1 MRRSPEQV
9 QTKILL
15 IRGQKV
21 MLSAHLA
28 ELYDVEPRVLVQAV
42 KRNIE
47 RFPADFMFQLTQ
59 DELANLKSQV
69 VISSWG
75 GMRRAAPYAFTEQG
89 VAMLST
95 VLLGA
100 NALLLGGSDAHRREH
115 LPAVVAG
122 ERLLTVAHKERGS
135 RFDAAHVETRATK
148 SGSGFLLA
156 GEKTP
161 VPDGHVADWLIVS
174 ARTSGAPRD
183 PGGVTLF
190 ALRADTPGVGIER
203 LSRIDSRNAATIKLD
218 DVRVGSESVVGTI
231 DHGGALLARIADR
244 AAIALSAEM
253 LGSMTAALETTV
265 EYLKTR
271 VQFGVLIGTFQ
282 ALKHRAAKMYI
293 ETELT
298 RSAVMAA
305 HRALDESR
313 DDGTI
318 ARLASIAKARAT
330 DAFNL
335 IAKEGVQM
343 HGGIGMTD
351 EHDIGLFLKRAR
363 VAEMT
368 FGDAAWHRDRF
379 ARLEGY

>member
-1 MRRSPEQV
+1 MDLVLSEEQELLARTAREFVNGRSSLKRIRQLRDSHDADGFSRQLWREMAALGWLGIIVPEEYGGAGLGWLELMV
-9 QTKILL
+9 VMEELG
-15 IRGQKV
+15 RGLMPEP
-21 MLSAHLA
+21 MLA
-28 ELYDVEPRVLVQAV
+28 
-42 KRNIE
+42 
-47 RFPADFMFQLTQ
+47 
-59 DELANLKSQV
+59 
-69 VISSWG
+69 
-75 GMRRAAPYAFTEQG
+75 
-89 VAMLST
+89 T

-100 NALLLGGSDAHRREH
+100 NALLLGGSDAQKREH
-115 LPAVVAG
+115 LSAVVAG
-122 ERLLTVAHKERGS
+122 ERLLTVAHKERSS

-183 PGGVTLF
+183 AGGITVF
-190 ALRADTPGVGIER
+190 ALRADTPGVAIER
-203 LSRIDSRNAATIKLD
+203 LSRIDSRNAASIKLD
-218 DVRVGSESVVGTI
+218 DVRVGAEAVIGTI
-231 DHGGALLARIADR
+231 DHGGALLARVADR

-253 LGSMTAALETTV
+253 LGSMTAALEMTV

-298 RSAVMAA
+298 RSAVMGA
-305 HRALDESR
+305 HRALDENR
-313 DDGTI
+313 DDGTV

-335 IAKEGVQM
+335 VAKEGVQM

-368 FGDAAWHRDRF
+368 FGDAAYHRDRY